1 MTQVSFRRATVDDE
15 HACFVLFRTSL
26 HHSMLR
32 HGYLPADSPPP
43 DLDEL
48 WPRQQTLS
56 THVAGVAT
64 LALMHGYLPFDP
76 CLFL

>member
-1 MTQVSFRRATVDDE
+1 MTQVSFHRATVDDE

-26 HHSMLR
+26 HDSMLR
-32 HGYLPADSPPP
+32 HGYLPADRPPP
-43 DLDEL
+43 DLDAP

-56 THVAGVAT
+56 THVAGVET
-64 LALMHGYLPFDP
+64 LALTHRCLPFDP